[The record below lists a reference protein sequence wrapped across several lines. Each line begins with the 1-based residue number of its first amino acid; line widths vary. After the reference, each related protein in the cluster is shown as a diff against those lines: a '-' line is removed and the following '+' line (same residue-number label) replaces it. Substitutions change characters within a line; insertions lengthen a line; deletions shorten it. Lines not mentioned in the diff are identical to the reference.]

1 MQENL
6 DRTAGDRHMTYK
18 APRGTRDVLPEESW
32 KWQRVERVFRA
43 TADRFVYRE
52 IRLPVFEETELFA
65 RGIGDAT
72 DIVRKEMY
80 TFTDRK
86 GRSLTLR
93 PEGTAGV
100 VRSFIEHNMGRGS
113 RLTKLYYFCPMFRYE
128 RPQAGRYRQFW
139 QWGLEA
145 IGSMNPAVDAEII
158 HFSVNLFESLGLA
171 GVEARINSAGCPT
184 CTPSY
189 NELLRNRLAG
199 SLDQFC
205 ADCQVRYERNPR
217 RMFDCKNK
225 HCLELLKD
233 APSILE
239 SLCDECTQHF
249 ASVQDLLSRMSVRS
263 VVDTSMAR
271 GLDYYTKTVFEVHYA
286 GLGAQSALCGGGR
299 YDALVEELG
308 GAATPACGVSSG
320 VERLLT
326 ALEDTGVM
334 AAREPGP
341 SVYVASLGSEAALAA
356 ATVIAEL
363 RESVSV
369 ETDYQ
374 GRSLKAQMKEAGK
387 LGAGH
392 VVIIGEDEVARG
404 VAVVKNMTTG
414 EQDEV
419 GVEKVAALLVE
430 RLASAGG
437 GT

>member
-1 MQENL
+1 
-6 DRTAGDRHMTYK
+6 MTYK

-32 KWQRVERVFRA
+32 KWQRLERVFRA
-43 TADRFVYRE
+43 TADRFGYRE
-52 IRLPVFEETELFA
+52 IRLPIFEETELFA

-158 HFSVNLFESLGLA
+158 HFSVSLFESLGLA
-171 GVEARINSAGCPT
+171 GAEARVSSAGCPK
-184 CTPSY
+184 CTPAY
-189 NELLRNRLAG
+189 NELLRKRLAG

-205 ADCQVRYERNPR
+205 DDCQVRYERNPR
-217 RMFDCKNK
+217 RMFDCKNE

-239 SLCDECTQHF
+239 SLCDECAEHF
-249 ASVQDLLSRMSVRS
+249 ASVQDLLSRTCVRF

-271 GLDYYTKTVFEVHYA
+271 GLDYYTKTVFEVHYE

-326 ALEDTGVM
+326 ALTDTGVM
-334 AAREPGP
+334 AGSEPGP
-341 SVYVASLGSEAALAA
+341 AVYVASLGSDAALTA

-363 RESVSV
+363 RKSVSV

-414 EQDEV
+414 DQDEV
-419 GVEKVAALLVE
+419 AADKVAALLVE